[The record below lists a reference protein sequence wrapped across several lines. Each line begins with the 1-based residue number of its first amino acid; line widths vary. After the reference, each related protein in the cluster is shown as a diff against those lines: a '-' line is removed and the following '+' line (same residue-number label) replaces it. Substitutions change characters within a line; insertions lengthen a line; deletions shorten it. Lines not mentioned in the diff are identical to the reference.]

1 MVPRVKVRVETLIRA
16 AAGYPGAY
24 EEFPWGEPVA
34 KVNKKIFACLGL
46 SGRAGVEVAVAF
58 KLPRSAPHAPSLDST
73 EPTSHGLGKSCWV
86 TVHLDHPACP
96 DQGTLLD
103 WLDESYRA
111 IAPAY
116 LVRQLE
122 GLVAQDPLAESAEP

>member
-34 KVNKKIFACLGL
+34 KVNKKIFAFLGL
-46 SGRAGVEVAVAF
+46 GGRDGAEVAVAF
-58 KLPRSAPHAPSLDST
+58 KLPRSAPHALSLDAT

-96 DQGTLLD
+96 DQESLLE

-111 IAPAY
+111 IASAH
-116 LVRQLE
+116 LVGQLE
-122 GLVAQDPLAESAEP
+122 GLFARNPLAESAGP

>member
-1 MVPRVKVRVETLIRA
+1 MVLRPKVRVETLIRA

-34 KVNKKIFACLGL
+34 KVNKKIFAFLGL
-46 SGRAGVEVAVAF
+46 TGRAGAAVAF
-58 KLPRSAPHAPSLDST
+58 KLPHSAPHALSLDAT

-96 DQGTLLD
+96 DQESLLE

-111 IAPAY
+111 IAPAH

-122 GLVAQDPLAESAEP
+122 GLVAQDPLAESTEP